1 MSLAAQQQRLR
12 AAIADHASAAGL
24 LRTDPKRE
32 PLLRIYQHAYTA
44 RLLGALRDNFGVL
57 PRAMG
62 DDAFDTLG
70 RAYLQSHPSNQP
82 SIRWFGHRLAEF
94 MAQQP
99 DLVPHPAFVD
109 LARMEWALR
118 AAFDAAGEPGLSAA
132 SLAARAPAQW
142 AGWVPRFQ
150 PSVRLLSLQWRVEPA
165 WRALQ
170 ASEDEEPELE
180 EPAAGEHLLLVWR
193 PQLETRWR
201 SVTDATEALL
211 LSAAMGGDSFGALC
225 ERAAERVGEEGAAAA
240 AVGALQQWIG
250 EGLLA
255 ADTAPAP

>member
-1 MSLAAQQQRLR
+1 MSLALQQQQLR
-12 AAIADHASAAGL
+12 AAIVDHASAAGL
-24 LRTDPKRE
+24 LRTAPERE
-32 PLLRIYQHAYTA
+32 SLLRIYRQAYTA

-62 DDAFDTLG
+62 DEAFDALG
-70 RAYLQSHPSNQP
+70 LAYLQAQPSSHP

-118 AAFDAAGEPGLSAA
+118 SAFDAADAEPLSAA
-132 SLAARAPAQW
+132 SLAARAPGQW
-142 AGWVPRFQ
+142 ADWVLCFQ
-150 PSVRLLSLQWRVEPA
+150 PSAQLLSLQWRVEPA

-170 ASEDEEPELE
+170 ATEDDEPELE

-211 LSAAMGGDSFGALC
+211 LPSAMNGDSFGTLC
-225 ERAAERVGEEGAAAA
+225 ERAAKQVGEEGAAAA

-255 ADTAPAP
+255 ADLP

>member
-1 MSLAAQQQRLR
+1 MSLAAQQRQLR
-12 AAIADHASAAGL
+12 AAIVDHAPATGL
-24 LRTDPKRE
+24 LCTDPERE
-32 PLLRIYQHAYTA
+32 PLLRIYQQAYTA

-62 DDAFDTLG
+62 DESFDALG
-70 RAYLQSHPSNQP
+70 LAYLQAHPSGHP

-94 MAQQP
+94 MAEQP

-118 AAFDAAGEPGLSAA
+118 AAFDAADARPLSAE
-132 SLAARAPAQW
+132 SLAARAPELW

-150 PSVRLLSLQWRVEPA
+150 PSAQLLSLAWRIEPA

-170 ASEDEEPELE
+170 ASEDEEPELD
-180 EPAAGEHLLLVWR
+180 EPEAGEHLLLVWR

-201 SVTDATEALL
+201 SVADTTEALL
-211 LSAAMGGDSFGALC
+211 LPAAMKGDSFGALC
-225 ERAAERVGEEGAAAA
+225 ERAAAHVGEAQAAAA
-240 AVGALQQWIG
+240 AVGVLQQWIA

-255 ADTAPAP
+255 EDALSP

>member
-1 MSLAAQQQRLR
+1 MSLALQQQQLR
-12 AAIADHASAAGL
+12 AAIVDHASAAGL
-24 LRTDPKRE
+24 LRADPERE
-32 PLLRIYQHAYTA
+32 PLLRIYRQAYTA

-62 DDAFDTLG
+62 DEAFDALG
-70 RAYLQSHPSNQP
+70 LAYLQALPSSHP

-94 MAQQP
+94 MVQQL

-118 AAFDAAGEPGLSAA
+118 SAFDAADAGPLSAA
-132 SLAARAPAQW
+132 SLAARAPEQW
-142 AGWVPRFQ
+142 ADWVPRFQ
-150 PSVRLLSLQWRVEPA
+150 PSAQLLSLQWRVEPA

-170 ASEDEEPELE
+170 ATEDDAPELE
-180 EPAAGEHLLLVWR
+180 EPEAGEHLLLVWR

-211 LSAAMGGDSFGALC
+211 LSSAMNGDSFGALC
-225 ERAAERVGEEGAAAA
+225 ERAAAQVGEEGAAAA

-255 ADTAPAP
+255 ADLP